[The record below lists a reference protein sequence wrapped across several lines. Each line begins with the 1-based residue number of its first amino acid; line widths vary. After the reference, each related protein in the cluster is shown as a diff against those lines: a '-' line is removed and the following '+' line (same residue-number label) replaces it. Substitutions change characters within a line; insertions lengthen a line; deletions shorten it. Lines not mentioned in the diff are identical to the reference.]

1 MESINLIDIY
11 NKLKEIEI
19 NMATKEELAK
29 AIETIS
35 ILSNEETIEQI
46 DSSNNDIKKGK
57 FKIIKSTQDI

>member
-46 DSSNNDIKKGK
+46 DSSNNDIKKGR
-57 FKIIKSTQDI
+57 FKIIKSAQDI